1 MTIHVAPDTVARQ
14 RFGSL
19 LGTVTAV
26 SAFPVTRDGI
36 ASLVGNAEV
45 VTALTGQGPV
55 IEVTAEL
62 VRDPTTVSGYKW
74 SSSGGPALPMTAGTT
89 TTGRVVLEHRAPIT
103 YLLPILREASG
114 LY

>member
-45 VTALTGQGPV
+45 VTALTGQ
-55 IEVTAEL
+55 
-62 VRDPTTVSGYKW
+62 DPSSKSLP
-74 SSSGGPALPMTAGTT
+74 SSSATPRPSVATM
-89 TTGRVVLEHRAPIT
+89 VIVQ
-103 YLLPILREASG
+103 EARRCR
-114 LY
+114 

>member
-1 MTIHVAPDTVARQ
+1 VARQ
-14 RFGSL
+14 RIGSL

-26 SAFPVTRDGI
+26 SAFPVTRDGV

-45 VTALTGQGPV
+45 MTALTGQGPV

-62 VRDPTTVSGYKW
+62 LHDPTTVSGYKW
-74 SSSGGPALPMTAGTT
+74 SSSGGPALSMTAGTT
-89 TTGRVVLEHRAPIT
+89 TIGRVVLEQRAPIT
-103 YLLPILREASG
+103 YLLPILRETSG